1 MSDKINILMVDDHP
15 GKLLSYEAILKELG
29 ENLIAAH
36 SGPEALKQLLKTDVS
51 IILIDVSMPEMDGFE
66 LAKMIREHPRFQD
79 TAIIFISALHLTDRD
94 VLKGYE
100 HGAVDYISVPII
112 PELLR
117 AKVRVFAA
125 LWRKKREVDMLN
137 ARLMSLQ
144 DDERRRIAR
153 ELHDSVGQLLAAV
166 AMNNDAVRAEIDNK
180 LSALSAKLVAEN
192 GSMIREI
199 SSQIRTTSYLLHPP
213 LLDEVGLASALRWYI
228 DEFAKRSGINV
239 NFSIPR
245 NFRPFSRQIEISI
258 FRIVQECLTNVHR
271 HADSPTAE
279 IEIDQDDDQLTVK
292 ISDAGRGIPPEK
304 QSLLHSSAQGGVGF
318 RGMRE
323 RLLLVNGTLE
333 VQSSSGGTC
342 VVVSIPLPWAT
353 GDRRPKRGVA

>member
-36 SGPEALKQLLKTDVS
+36 SGTEALKHLLKTDVS
-51 IILIDVSMPEMDGFE
+51 IILIDVSMPGMDGFE

-94 VLKGYE
+94 VLQGYE

-137 ARLMSLQ
+137 GRLMSLQ
-144 DDERRRIAR
+144 DDERRHIAR

-166 AMNNDAVRAEIDNK
+166 GMNNDSVLVEAGK
-180 LSALSAKLVAEN
+180 LSPDAARHLADN
-192 GSMIREI
+192 GDMIREI

-228 DEFAKRSGINV
+228 DEFAKRSGIKV
-239 NFSIPR
+239 ELSIS
-245 NFRPFSRQIEISI
+245 NNIGPFSKQIEISI

-271 HADSPTAE
+271 HADSQTAAIE
-279 IEIDQDDDQLTVK
+279 IEQDDDQLMIK
-292 ISDAGRGIPPEK
+292 IADAGHGIPPEK

-333 VQSSSGGTC
+333 VQSGSDGTR
-342 VVVSIPLPWAT
+342 VLVSIPLPWAT
-353 GDRRPKRGVA
+353 RDRRSTRGVA

>member
-1 MSDKINILMVDDHP
+1 MSEKINILMVDDHP

-51 IILIDVSMPEMDGFE
+51 IILIDVSMPGMDGFE
-66 LAKMIREHPRFQD
+66 LAQMIREHPRFQD

-125 LWRKKREVDMLN
+125 LWRKKREVDVLN
-137 ARLMSLQ
+137 ARLIGLQ

-166 AMNNDAVRAEIDNK
+166 AMNNDTVRAEADK
-180 LSALSAKLVAEN
+180 LSPASGKRLVDNADLV
-192 GSMIREI
+192 REI

-228 DEFAKRSGINV
+228 DEFAKRSGIKVKLVISPNLG
-239 NFSIPR
+239 
-245 NFRPFSRQIEISI
+245 PFSKQIEISI
-258 FRIVQECLTNVHR
+258 FRIIQECLTNVHR

-279 IEIDQDDDQLTVK
+279 IEIEQDDIQLTVK
-292 ISDAGRGIPPEK
+292 VADAGRGIPPEK
-304 QSLLHSSAQGGVGF
+304 QSLMHSSAQGGVGF
-318 RGMRE
+318 RGMQE

-333 VQSSSGGTC
+333 VESTGHGTC
-342 VVVSIPLPWAT
+342 VVAAIPLPWAV
-353 GDRRPKRGVA
+353 GDRRSKRGVA